1 MPVNIVNA
9 IRLQINVNGKQLI
22 IICDNSPWKM
32 SSKAEVKLNL
42 SSIFPQSVTK
52 LTTFSL
58 EQY

>member
-9 IRLQINVNGKQLI
+9 IRL
-22 IICDNSPWKM
+22 PWKIAHNKLVAIPLKM
-32 SSKAEVKLNL
+32 TPKAELNLNL
-42 SSIFPQSVTK
+42 SSMFPQSVTK